1 MTDVLR
7 QIDDGVL
14 GAMPPVRARKIDADS
29 QQI

>member
-14 GAMPPVRARKIDADS
+14 GVMPPVRARKIDADS